1 MKELFYEETAEIQD
15 GNASKKYNFFK
26 GISITF
32 YVLTIAWVLLYVN
45 FYASNF
51 QNILV
56 DLIILIIP
64 IIVLLGTGI
73 LVGKFKNRFYIDYD
87 YTFVSGTLSFAQVFK
102 HVKRKF
108 LFEFDTYSIER
119 IGKYNSKTY
128 YKYENNIGINKI
140 ILTSNNVAIT
150 GKDFYY
156 IVANVAGEKKLL
168 ILECSDQFIINILKF
183 SNKNVLEEELLRK

>member
-1 MKELFYEETAEIQD
+1 MKEVFYEETAEIQD
-15 GNASKKYNFFK
+15 SNASKKYNFFK

-32 YVLTIAWVLLYVN
+32 YVLTIAWVLLYLN
-45 FYASNF
+45 FYMSDF
-51 QNILV
+51 QNILI

-64 IIVLLGTGI
+64 VIILLGTGI
-73 LVGKFKNRFYIDYD
+73 LVGRFKNRFYIDYD

-108 LFEFDTYSIER
+108 LFEFDTYAIEK

-128 YKYENNIGINKI
+128 YKYENLIGINKL
-140 ILTSNNVAIT
+140 ILTSNDVAIK

-156 IVANVAGEKKLL
+156 IVANVNGEKKLL
-168 ILECSDQFIINILKF
+168 ILECSEQFIINILKF